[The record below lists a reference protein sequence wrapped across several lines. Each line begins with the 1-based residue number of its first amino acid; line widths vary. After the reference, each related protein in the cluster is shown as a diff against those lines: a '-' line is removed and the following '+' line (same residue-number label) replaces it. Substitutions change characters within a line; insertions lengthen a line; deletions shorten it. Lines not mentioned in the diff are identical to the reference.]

1 MLSKFNPSLQV
12 QYCRDPE
19 RAFFG
24 KAPTLELIRSAYGRN
39 TAESWLEIQLN
50 DLSEFAGCKEKLR
63 KEQISELAAMI
74 LEDYAPY
81 KLTEFMLFFQRF
93 KRCEYGK
100 FYGAVDPMVILQALA
115 TFEADRREV
124 IYKKRKEETRIRE
137 EACNQ
142 EHEALKKRYKQR
154 VPDAF
159 TDNAPV
165 SFPQYRLMG
174 YDYMDDATLAAE
186 LQAIKDGTKKIPD
199 SVLDIYAMV
208 QAAFNIK
215 TTD

>member
-1 MLSKFNPSLQV
+1 MLAKFGPSLQV
-12 QYCRDPE
+12 HYCRDLD
-19 RAFFG
+19 RVYFG
-24 KAPTLELIRSAYGRN
+24 KAPTLGLIRSAYGRN
-39 TAESWLEIQLN
+39 TAESWLEVQLY

-115 TFEADRREV
+115 VFEDDRRK
-124 IYKKRKEETRIRE
+124 IISRKREEEKRNRE
-137 EACNQ
+137 EAIDREYEVIKQ
-142 EHEALKKRYKQR
+142 RYKQR

-159 TDNAPV
+159 TDKAV
-165 SFPQYRLMG
+165 VTFPQYRLMG
-174 YDYMDDATLAAE
+174 YDYMDDATFAAE
-186 LQAIKDGTKKIPD
+186 LQALKDGTTTIP
-199 SVLDIYAMV
+199 VNVRDIYALV
-208 QAAFNIK
+208 QSAFNIS
-215 TTD
+215 DN